1 MLSLFSTATLW
12 NLLVLLPTMVIVFK
26 IKEEVL
32 FSDVEKQSCRR
43 NVLYCHL
50 LKRKKD
56 KKNRIE
62 TKTSTFE
69 GSKKR

>member
-1 MLSLFSTATLW
+1 
-12 NLLVLLPTMVIVFK
+12 MVIVFK